1 MKTSRACEAGL
12 GCMSLVLFSTLLFPL
27 MIVLGLFQ
35 VVLFAHHLAG
45 GGMLFAGGQFD
56 VDALLYDPTTWTALR
71 STLFP
76 PWLLVA
82 STLLQNAGMLL
93 LAVVLILSMS
103 SIRHRSIA
111 RKGLL
116 DDMRR
121 GFALDRGALAIVA
134 IAALSTPC
142 IGWVSGLLT
151 ELMSLVLPN
160 LDGFTIKLLTDCI
173 DAATGFEMVM
183 LIATLAV
190 IVPIAEEL
198 LFRGYLWDALQR
210 WLPSWAVLIVTALI
224 FALFHGSPLHI
235 VGVLPVGIFLGWLR
249 MTSGS
254 VYAPI
259 VAHMINNA
267 LAVVMYIFLGEQLES
282 TGMTLA
288 VVLGLVGG
296 LVCGIAAYM
305 SWRWRPSLAK
315 TG

>member
-1 MKTSRACEAGL
+1 
-12 GCMSLVLFSTLLFPL
+12 
-27 MIVLGLFQ
+27 
-35 VVLFAHHLAG
+35 
-45 GGMLFAGGQFD
+45 
-56 VDALLYDPTTWTALR
+56 
-71 STLFP
+71 FP

-82 STLLQNAGMLL
+82 STLLQNAGMLF

-111 RKGLL
+111 RKGLV
-116 DDMRR
+116 DDIRR
-121 GFALDRGALAIVA
+121 GFALNRVSLAIVA
-134 IAALSTPC
+134 IAALSTPF
-142 IGWVSGLLT
+142 IGWVSGLLV
-151 ELMSLVLPN
+151 ELMSRVLPN
-160 LDGFTIKLLTDCI
+160 LDGFTMELLADCI
-173 DAATGFEMVM
+173 DAANGFEMVM
-183 LIATLAV
+183 LFATLAV